1 VTLKYARMIAGM
13 GVDKAIMKDKP
24 LRLGVNIYKGKLVY
38 EQVARDLDLPY
49 TPLALDKY
57 L

>member
-1 VTLKYARMIAGM
+1 MLAAN
-13 GVDKAIMKDKP
+13 GVDKSIMMDNA

-38 EQVARDLDLPY
+38 EQVAQDLELPY
-49 TPLALDKY
+49 TELKPEKY